1 MIVFS
6 SGRCKRF
13 LRQGNKKYRPIVMDE
28 LVSDLSSALD
38 RTNDPPSAHSDTT
51 IGTRESPSATP
62 VRKAPKKRRGRKRR
76 SDYPPLRERPKVSAE
91 SNDSVEEALMDY
103 IENISMCQSDSED
116 EASFTKRLLK
126 VQLHGRDNPDP
137 YPLPEKEKGE
147 SDSVSDPLVGLTK
160 RRKKRKRKL
169 KRVSGSQSLND
180 RDSPLGVGNLKS
192 LSRTRKRK
200 VCGKS
205 AMGSEVHN
213 SLKRRDEE
221 GSLADIEN
229 GLSSGCGEPMETC
242 GSSNHFYKLPS
253 RLHMPGR
260 RLAKFSDQSIAHSS
274 TWLHHDDCDE
284 KMVMAGPE
292 NYKVDLSSSEES
304 DLEGFFT
311 NDEGRLGDDEKEES
325 SFECDVRINPW
336 WEERSA
342 SDVEEDKFQN
352 MVNGVMD
359 EYRRPFASGVEG
371 KGVLGKY

>member
-1 MIVFS
+1 MIAISAV
-6 SGRCKRF
+6 RCKTFNF
-13 LRQGNKKYRPIVMDE
+13 LRHRIENNTEIVMDE
-28 LVSDLSSALD
+28 LVADLSSALD
-38 RTNDPPSAHSDTT
+38 RTNDPPSTHSDTT

-76 SDYPPLRERPKVSAE
+76 SDYPPLRELPKASAE

-103 IENISMCQSDSED
+103 IENISMGQSDSED
-116 EASFTKRLLK
+116 ETSFTKRLLK
-126 VQLHGRDNPDP
+126 VKLHGNENPDP
-137 YPLPEKEKGE
+137 YPIPEKEKGE
-147 SDSVSDPLVGLTK
+147 SDSVSEPLLGLTK

-169 KRVSGSQSLND
+169 KRVSASQLND
-180 RDSPLGVGNLKS
+180 RDSPLLGNLKS

-205 AMGSEVHN
+205 AMGSELHN

-221 GSLADIEN
+221 GSLGDIEN

-253 RLHMPGR
+253 RLHVRTAGR
-260 RLAKFSDQSIAHSS
+260 LSKPSDQSMSHA
-274 TWLHHDDCDE
+274 TRMRRENYDE
-284 KMVMAGPE
+284 KMGPGS
-292 NYKVDLSSSEES
+292 YKMDFSSSEES

-336 WEERSA
+336 WEEKST
-342 SDVEEDKFQN
+342 SDLEEDKFQSI
-352 MVNGVMD
+352 VNGVMD

-371 KGVLGKY
+371 KAGLYM